1 MVELLATLARWSRTG
16 RWTAVAGGSLLLGLA
31 LGALGA
37 AAGPAV
43 LLALPVLLVGIPVVL
58 RRPAL
63 APCVAVLAMPI
74 GLVNLPGGVDMI
86 QAVVLLVVGL
96 VVAARVAQRRPPL
109 AWATPLGWGLALAVS
124 ALLST
129 TRASSLSLA
138 LRQDLAIML
147 ALLLVSAVLSGCTTW
162 PDVRRL
168 ATTVSLLGAVVCA
181 TSLRAASQL
190 QAVRG
195 GQQVDNRLQ
204 GTFTEPNQFGT
215 FSAVVLMVSV
225 GLLLGARSRGERLRS
240 AACALLALVALG
252 LALSRGAWIGTVLAT
267 VLLLFLLPNARRLLA
282 LVAVPLLLLGVAL
295 GALQPDQPEV
305 QVVRERFST
314 FGDVKGNPYDN
325 RPSIWREGRREVLDS
340 PLLGQGPGQFPV
352 VSTRSAS
359 ASQQVAAQHAHDVLL
374 TTSAELGLPAA
385 AMLVAFTLRMLAV
398 VRRTVRRLAGTGEA
412 SLVAGCAAALAVV
425 VGQGLVDFELRNS
438 VILAL
443 LSLVA
448 GIVLSAARLA
458 AVQRPREP
466 VPEPVPLL
474 TPAGRPR
481 RKIATRP
488 SGDGG
493 GSGGPGPDDG

>member
-1 MVELLATLARWSRTG
+1 MLTASLDRLRVVRWPL
-16 RWTAVAGGSLLLGLA
+16 VALVSLLLGLG

-37 AAGPAV
+37 AAGPWV
-43 LLALPVLLVGIPVVL
+43 LLGLPVLLVGTAVVL

-63 APCVAVLAMPI
+63 APCVAVLAMPF
-74 GLVNLPGGVDMI
+74 GLINLPGGVDAI

-96 VVAARVAQRRPPL
+96 VVVARLTQRRPPV
-109 AWATPLGWGLALAVS
+109 AWATPLGWGLALAVW
-124 ALLST
+124 AVLST
-129 TRASSLSLA
+129 FRAPSIGFA
-138 LRQDLAIML
+138 LKQDVAIAL
-147 ALLLVSAVLSGCTTW
+147 ALLLVSSVLASCTTW
-162 PDVRRL
+162 QDVRRL

-181 TSLRAASQL
+181 TSLRAASHL

-240 AACALLALVALG
+240 AACALLALAALG

-267 VLLLFLLPNARRLLA
+267 GLLLFLLPNARRLLV

-295 GALQPDQPEV
+295 GALQPDRPEV
-305 QVVRERFST
+305 QVLRDRFST
-314 FGDVKGNPYDN
+314 FGDVNGNPYDN
-325 RPSIWREGRREVLDS
+325 RPSIWREGRREVVDS

-412 SLVAGCAAALAVV
+412 SLVAGCAAALTVV
-425 VGQGLVDFELRNS
+425 VGQGVVDFELRNS

-458 AVQRPREP
+458 AVPRPREP

-493 GSGGPGPDDG
+493 GSGGLGPDGG